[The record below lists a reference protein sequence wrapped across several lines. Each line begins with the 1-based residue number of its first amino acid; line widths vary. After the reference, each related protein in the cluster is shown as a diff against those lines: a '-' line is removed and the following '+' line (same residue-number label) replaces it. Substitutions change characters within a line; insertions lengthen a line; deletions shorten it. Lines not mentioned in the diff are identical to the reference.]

1 MSSTISTLATTAG
14 SPEARKSF
22 IEASKP
28 IHSFSEHFKAESL
41 ENVAKGTCESQKR
54 VLEGIAKGLTKVAS
68 APSHLGAIADA
79 KEKR

>member
-1 MSSTISTLATTAG
+1 MSSIVSALATSVG
-14 SPEARKSF
+14 SSEARKAF

-28 IHSFSEHFKAESL
+28 IHSLSEHFKVESL